1 MLTTPRLLL
10 RHWRDEDLEP
20 LAAMTADPMVM
31 RYFGRIRDRAQ
42 SDAWAGRVRAHI
54 EKHGFGIWALEVPG
68 VAPFIGF
75 VGLSTVPSDL
85 PMAPA
90 VEAVWTLNA
99 PFWRRGYASEAAR
112 VAMDDGFTRLGL
124 LEIVAYTAAVNAPSR
139 GVMER
144 LGMRRD
150 AAGDFDHPRVPEGS
164 EFRPHVLYR
173 IRAKSAGPS
182 SAQGSPP

>member
-10 RHWRDEDLEP
+10 REWREADLDP
-20 LAAMTADPMVM
+20 LAAMTADPVVM

-42 SDAWAGRVRAHI
+42 SDTWAARVRAHI
-54 EKHGFGIWALEVPG
+54 EKHGFGIWAVEAPG
-68 VAPFIGF
+68 VASFIGF
-75 VGLSTVPSDL
+75 VGLSTVPADL

-112 VAMDDGFTRLGL
+112 AAMDDGFSRLRL
-124 LEIVAYTAAVNAPSR
+124 QEIVAYTAAVNTPSR

-144 LGMRRD
+144 LGMRHD
-150 AAGDFDHPRVPEGS
+150 IAGKFDHPRVPKGS
-164 EFRPHVLYR
+164 EFRAHVLYR
-173 IRAKSAGPS
+173 IRAV
-182 SAQGSPP
+182 